1 MAHGGSSVVGMT
13 RRYALRDDQWDRIK
27 DLLPGRSEQVGRYD
41 EDNRLFVKAVLY
53 RYRTG
58 IA

>member
-1 MAHGGSSVVGMT
+1 MSQLWDTYSRGKV
-13 RRYALRDDQWDRIK
+13 RDRIK
-27 DLLPGRSEQVGRYD
+27 DLLPGRSEQVGRHD